1 MMLTRMIKKATV
13 AAILAPLLVVSAQ
26 AQVTGEP
33 LVLDDQLL
41 QSIQST
47 VRSSAPPT
55 LDQLANPN
63 SDFYQERGTFTVDGA
78 RIALIENAARGVGI
92 RGGYATEATRIN
104 DLLLSNYRTALERR
118 YNFQPM
124 MLQDGFVVPP
134 SITRIRQVRQLSGPN
149 FLYLTNGSYEI
160 VRPARLTTIT
170 PSWLDWLQLPIRDV
184 RPPDNIALEGAEEQ
198 AIWRRSVE
206 DGWDTGVT
214 EARMAFSTAL
224 ATLHRDFH
232 GMRLF
237 FELAQ
242 SGAVSVPR
250 VDVSNRDWRVDES
263 GQRAFEG
270 ETTIEIVVNSEFRE
284 R

>member
-1 MMLTRMIKKATV
+1 MITRMIKTATV
-13 AAILAPLLVVSAQ
+13 AAFMAPLMIASAQ
-26 AQVTGEP
+26 AQQTGEP
-33 LVLDDQLL
+33 LVLDDPLL

-47 VRSSAPPT
+47 VRNSAPPS
-55 LDQLANPN
+55 LDELRNPN
-63 SDFYQERGTFTVDGA
+63 SDFYTERGTFTVGGA
-78 RIALIENAARGVGI
+78 RITLIENAARGVGI
-92 RGGYATEATRIN
+92 RGGYAAEATRIN

-118 YNFQPM
+118 YNFAPL
-124 MLQDGFVVPP
+124 MLQNGYIVPP

-206 DGWDTGVT
+206 DGWDTGVR
-214 EARMAFSTAL
+214 EARMAFSTSL
-224 ATLHRDFH
+224 ATLHRDYN
-232 GMRLF
+232 GMRLYM
-237 FELAQ
+237 ELARQ
-242 SGAVSVPR
+242 GAVSVPR
-250 VDVSNRDWRVDES
+250 VDVSNRAWRVDAN

-270 ETTIEIVVNSEFRE
+270 ETSIEITVNSQFVR